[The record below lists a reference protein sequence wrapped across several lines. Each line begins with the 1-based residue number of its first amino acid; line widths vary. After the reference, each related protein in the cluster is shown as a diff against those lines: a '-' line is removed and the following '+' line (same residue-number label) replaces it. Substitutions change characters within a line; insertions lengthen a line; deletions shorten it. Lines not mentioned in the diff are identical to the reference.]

1 MRFALVLGLGLLA
14 GCGPTHATQQPERSV
29 PARSTIVPLVDHHQ
43 HLVGP
48 MQIEPPPA
56 SLPEVTLTPELDRVR
71 QAREQISG
79 TEQPS
84 DVYTDDVLVLDVS
97 EGEDHW
103 VRGREAAQRM
113 ASAYRPNTRF
123 VPNAYAVDGAL
134 GYIAGVV
141 RNGSS
146 TADGMHFF
154 FGLRRDDAGV
164 WRIAV
169 EYATNKPQP
178 ELLEPLTAERLIALL
193 DDAGIERAVVLS
205 TAYWFGSA
213 WRAAPPDEA
222 AKVREANDWT
232 AQEAARYPNRLVAFC
247 GVNPLRDYAIAEL
260 RRCAA
265 SAQVKGMKLH
275 FGNSDVDLQDGAHV
289 EAVREF
295 VRVANELGMAI
306 VVHLWTTDPSYG
318 VEHTR
323 VFLEQI
329 LPAAPDIVVQI
340 AHAGGAGRYVYD
352 DVLALLA
359 DARAAGDPRVRNL
372 YVDLATV
379 VDESVSEEMLGKL
392 AGHLRRIG
400 LDRVLYGSDMPTG
413 ARLPPVSAWV
423 ITRRLLP
430 LSDDE
435 LRIIAGNVAPYLS
448 IPPQTAS
455 H

>member
-1 MRFALVLGLGLLA
+1 LVTDRFILLLGLGFTLA
-14 GCGPTHATQQPERSV
+14 CA
-29 PARSTIVPLVDHHQ
+29 PARSAMVPLVDHHQ

-48 MQIEPPPA
+48 MQVETPPA
-56 SLPEVTLTPELDRVR
+56 SLPEVTLPPELDRVR

-79 TEQPS
+79 IEVATDLYTE
-84 DVYTDDVLVLDVS
+84 DVMVLDVS

-123 VPNAYAVDGAL
+123 VPTVYAVDGGV

-141 RNGSS
+141 RNGAS
-146 TADGMHFF
+146 TVDGMHFF
-154 FGLRRDDAGV
+154 FGVRRDDTGV

-178 ELLEPLTAERLIALL
+178 ELVEPLTADHLIASL
-193 DDAGIERAVVLS
+193 DDAGIQRAVVLS

-213 WRAAPPDEA
+213 FREAPLPDEA

-232 AQEAARYPNRLVAFC
+232 ANEAARYPDRLVAFC
-247 GVNPLRDYAIAEL
+247 GVNPLRDYALEEL
-260 RRCAA
+260 HRCARIPH
-265 SAQVKGMKLH
+265 VKGMKLH
-275 FGNSDVDLQDGAHV
+275 FGNSDVDLKNAEHV
-289 EAVREF
+289 EAMRGF
-295 VRVANELGMAI
+295 FRVANELDMAI

-323 VFLEQI
+323 VFIEQI
-329 LPAAPDIVVQI
+329 LPEAPEVVVQI

-352 DVLALLA
+352 EILALFAELF
-359 DARAAGDPRVRNL
+359 AAGDPRVRNV
-372 YVDLATV
+372 YFDLATV
-379 VDESVSEEMLGKL
+379 VDESVSADMLARL

-400 LDRVLYGSDMPTG
+400 LDRVLYGSDLASGNRP
-413 ARLPPVSAWV
+413 PPVLAWAL
-423 ITRRLLP
+423 TRRLLP

-435 LRIIAGNVAPYLS
+435 LRTVANNVAPYLRA
-448 IPPQTAS
+448 Q
-455 H
+455 

>member
-1 MRFALVLGLGLLA
+1 MGSPRARLALALGLNLGLA
-14 GCGPTHATQQPERSV
+14 CVPVRESQQPERV
-29 PARSTIVPLVDHHQ
+29 VQARSSIVPLVDHHQ

-48 MQIEPPPA
+48 MQVPTPPA
-56 SLPEVTLTPELDRVR
+56 SLPEVKLTPELDRIR

-79 TEQPS
+79 TEAPS
-84 DVYTDDVLVLDVS
+84 DVYTEDVLVLDVS

-123 VPNAYAVDGAL
+123 VPNAYAADGAV

-164 WRIAV
+164 WQIAV
-169 EYATNKPQP
+169 EYATNKPRP
-178 ELLEPLTAERLIALL
+178 ELVEPLTAERLIALL
-193 DDAGIERAVVLS
+193 DDASIERAVVLS
-205 TAYWFGSA
+205 TAYWFGSP
-213 WRAAPPDEA
+213 WQAPLPDEA

-232 AQEAARYPNRLVAFC
+232 AQEALRYPNRLVAFC

-265 SAQVKGMKLH
+265 LPQVKGIKLH

-289 EAVREF
+289 EAVRGF
-295 VRVANELGMAI
+295 FRVANELGMAI

-318 VEHTR
+318 VAQTQ

-329 LPAAPDIVVQI
+329 LPEAPDVVVQI

-352 DVLALLA
+352 DILALFA
-359 DARAAGDPRVRNL
+359 DARAAGDPRVRNV
-372 YVDLATV
+372 YFDLATV

-400 LDRVLYGSDMPTG
+400 LDRVLYGSDMPLG
-413 ARLPPVSAWV
+413 SRLPPVSAWA

-435 LRIIAGNVAPYLS
+435 LRIVAGNVAPYLR
-448 IPPQTAS
+448 
-455 H
+455 

>member
-1 MRFALVLGLGLLA
+1 MRFALGLALA
-14 GCGPTHATQQPERSV
+14 GGLILAPACVPTREVQQPERVV

-48 MQIEPPPA
+48 MQLEPPPA
-56 SLPEVTLTPELDRVR
+56 SLPEVTLTPELDRLR
-71 QAREQISG
+71 QARERISG
-79 TEQPS
+79 SEQPS

-113 ASAYRPNTRF
+113 ASAYRQSTRF

-193 DDAGIERAVVLS
+193 DEAGIERAVVLS

-213 WRAAPPDEA
+213 WQAAPADEA

-232 AQEAARYPNRLVAFC
+232 AQEASRYPNRLVAFC
-247 GVNPLRDYAIAEL
+247 GVNPLRDYAIEEL

-265 SAQVKGMKLH
+265 LPQVEGVKLH
-275 FGNSDVDLQDGAHV
+275 FGNSDVDLRDGAQV
-289 EAVREF
+289 EAVRGF
-295 VRVANELGMAI
+295 FRVANELGMAI
-306 VVHLWTTDPSYG
+306 VVHLWTTDRSYG

-329 LPAAPDIVVQI
+329 LPEAPDIVVQI

-352 DVLALLA
+352 DILALFA
-359 DARAAGDPRVRNL
+359 DACAAGDPRVRNV
-372 YVDLATV
+372 YFDLATV
-379 VDESVSEEMLGKL
+379 VDESVSEEMLAKL
-392 AGHLRRIG
+392 AAHLRRIG

-413 ARLPPVSAWV
+413 SRLPPVSAWAV
-423 ITRRLLP
+423 TRRLLP
-430 LSDDE
+430 LTDDE
-435 LRIIAGNVAPYLS
+435 LRIVAGNVAPYLR
-448 IPPQTAS
+448 
-455 H
+455 